1 MEREEL
7 KEKVSNFIERYYDL
21 MDTFEEADDDVKG
34 VSIQIDET
42 YQLRY
47 EIVDIIGNTVIA
59 IHDTELGESV
69 LWYTLDEDYTL
80 GDLVGGYLDL
90 VFRG

>member
-1 MEREEL
+1 MEREDL
-7 KEKVSNFIERYYDL
+7 KEKVSNFIEKYYD
-21 MDTFEEADDDVKG
+21 MMETFESENEDVKG

-47 EIVDIIGNTVIA
+47 EIVDIIGNAIIA
-59 IHDTELGESV
+59 IHDTELGEAV